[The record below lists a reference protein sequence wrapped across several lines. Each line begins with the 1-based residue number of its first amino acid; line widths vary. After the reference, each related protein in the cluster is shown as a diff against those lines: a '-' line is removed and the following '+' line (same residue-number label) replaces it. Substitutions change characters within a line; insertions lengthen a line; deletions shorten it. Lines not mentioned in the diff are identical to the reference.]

1 MSEPRYLGGM
11 RPSPA
16 PDSLSTREYIA
27 YALGDT
33 ASNLFFQTFNIFLTY
48 YYVDVWGIPASALLL
63 MMPLVRLWDA
73 INDPMMGV
81 IADRTN
87 TRWGKFRP
95 YLLWGA
101 IPYGVCGYL
110 MFAAPE
116 LSESGKLIYAY
127 VTYTLMLMAYTV
139 INVPYSSLLGVISPS
154 SRTRTVASSFR
165 FVGAFGGGLLITL
178 LVRPLVKALGG
189 GNEVMGFQYTMAIFG
204 VASILMF
211 WITFA
216 NTKERVTP
224 PPQQKTNLLEE
235 LRELVKNW
243 PWMVLLFVAIFSTTF
258 IALRSGSTLF
268 YFKYCVGDDGSPIL
282 FGKFDRTTVFLSSG
296 MLSMMLGTACLG
308 LFARKLDKKL
318 LAAWLSAITGVS
330 FILFFFLPVENFG
343 LLLAVNAVG
352 TFCMGPTSALVWA
365 MYADVADYGEW
376 KFSRRS
382 TGLVYSAS
390 LFALKT
396 GIMCGGYILPLFLD
410 RFGFVPN
417 VAQTATAILGI
428 KLAFSIMAGIF
439 AGLKA
444 AALLVYPLNQRKVDE
459 IESALKSRRQNSPG
473 TSTPGVATA

>member
-1 MSEPRYLGGM
+1 MQH
-11 RPSPA
+11 PSA
-16 PDSLSTREYIA
+16 PDALSTREYIA

-73 INDPMMGV
+73 VNDPMMGV
-81 IADRTN
+81 IADRTQ

-110 MFAAPE
+110 MFAAPQ

-189 GNEVMGFQYTMAIFG
+189 DNEVLGFQYTMAIFG
-204 VASILMF
+204 LASILMF

-216 NTKERVTP
+216 FTKERVSP
-224 PPQQKTNLLEE
+224 PPTQKSNLVGE
-235 LRELVKNW
+235 LKELVRNW
-243 PWMVLLFVAIFSTTF
+243 PWVVLLFVAIFSTTF

-282 FGKFDRTTVFLSSG
+282 FGKFDRSTVFLSSG
-296 MLSMMLGTACLG
+296 MLSMMIGTACLG
-308 LFARKLDKKL
+308 IFARKLDKKT
-318 LAAWLSAITGVS
+318 LAASLSAITGLS
-330 FILFFFLPVENFG
+330 FFVFYFLPPENFW
-343 LLLAVNAVG
+343 LLVAVNAVG
-352 TFCMGPTSALVWA
+352 TLCMGPTSALVWA

-376 KFSRRS
+376 KFNRRS

-396 GIMCGGYILPLFLD
+396 GIMLGGFVLPLFLD
-410 RFGFVPN
+410 RFGFVRN
-417 VAQTATAILGI
+417 VAQTASALLGI
-428 KLAFSIMAGIF
+428 QLAFSIMPGIF

-444 AALLVYPLNQRKVDE
+444 AALLVYPLNQRQVSE
-459 IESALKSRRQNSPG
+459 IEAALRARRQESENASG
-473 TSTPGVATA
+473 LGATAVGSAT